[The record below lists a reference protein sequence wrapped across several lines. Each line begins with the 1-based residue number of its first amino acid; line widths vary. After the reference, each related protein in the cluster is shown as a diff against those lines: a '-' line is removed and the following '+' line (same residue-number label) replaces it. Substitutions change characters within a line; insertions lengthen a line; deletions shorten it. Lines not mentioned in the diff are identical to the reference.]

1 MFFKNLIFLIDINI
15 IYLFLGLNTIFKNML
30 NNGSEKYPICNSLKI
45 INKYS
50 LNKYN

>member
-1 MFFKNLIFLIDINI
+1 
-15 IYLFLGLNTIFKNML
+15 ML

-50 LNKYN
+50 LNKYNETITNDDHT